1 MALPAPL
8 LLPSNQSPKYTK
20 DNAGAAAV
28 ASMIRHEEE
37 QLPVNQR
44 GSITGRLGETHV
56 LELFVH
62 LRCVWARALGVY
74 SAAVVAS
81 RAS

>member
-1 MALPAPL
+1 
-8 LLPSNQSPKYTK
+8 
-20 DNAGAAAV
+20 
-28 ASMIRHEEE
+28 MIRHEEE

-62 LRCVWARALGVY
+62 LRCVCKQ
-74 SAAVVAS
+74 AVSS
-81 RAS
+81 RQLTYLLPPSLPPL